1 MRKSEAAPV
10 LSSPRK
16 AATNFPI
23 VPIEEVVASGLSMD
37 TDALRPIVL
46 VVDRE
51 PPVADAL
58 TEILNRSGYAAVAA
72 YDGEAA
78 LETALLMPPD
88 MLITGI
94 GLPGISGIELAIV
107 VRETLPDC
115 KVLLVAGEAAAN
127 DLPELANRAA
137 KDFDRIDKP
146 IRAEEL
152 LTKVSASLHSGR
164 PDLAVSAS

>member
-1 MRKSEAAPV
+1 MRKDEATPV
-10 LSSPRK
+10 SSASRK

-23 VPIEEVVASGLSMD
+23 VPIEEIVASGLSVD
-37 TDALRPIVL
+37 KGALRPVVL
-46 VVDRE
+46 VVDDE
-51 PPVADAL
+51 PPVADAVAA
-58 TEILNRSGYAAVAA
+58 ILNQSGYAAVAA

-78 LETALLMPPD
+78 LETALLIPPD
-88 MLITGI
+88 LLITDI

-115 KVLLVAGEAAAN
+115 KVLLIAGETVAN

-137 KDFDRIDKP
+137 KAFDLIDKP
-146 IRAEEL
+146 VRAEEL

-164 PDLAVSAS
+164 PDLAASTS